1 MRWRIC
7 YVPRSDRC
15 TVGHC
20 RVLPSAKPQRSRPWL
35 TFWRSPLL
43 VGLRLLSNTL
53 LAEYAERLPAA
64 GVINRSGVTGDF
76 TTYLVRQTGRSMSYL
91 FFSEPKNKSRAARRA
106 IKPTIIGLQLK
117 TSLSGSS
124 VPESPCAIAHP
135 VAGAVSCY
143 SPPAERSFDL
153 HPEADHRR
161 RHPPQGYWASRRY
174 PESPCRW
181 ASSI

>member
-1 MRWRIC
+1 MSIFIFFFSSRRRHTRW
-7 YVPRSDRC
+7 PRDWSSDVC
-15 TVGHC
+15 SSD
-20 RVLPSAKPQRSRPWL
+20 L
-35 TFWRSPLL
+35 
-43 VGLRLLSNTL
+43 
-53 LAEYAERLPAA
+53 
-64 GVINRSGVTGDF
+64 
-76 TTYLVRQTGRSMSYL
+76 YLVRQTGRSMSYL

-161 RHPPQGYWASRRY
+161 RHPPQGYWA
-174 PESPCRW
+174 
-181 ASSI
+181 

>member
-1 MRWRIC
+1 
-7 YVPRSDRC
+7 
-15 TVGHC
+15 
-20 RVLPSAKPQRSRPWL
+20 
-35 TFWRSPLL
+35 
-43 VGLRLLSNTL
+43 
-53 LAEYAERLPAA
+53 
-64 GVINRSGVTGDF
+64 
-76 TTYLVRQTGRSMSYL
+76 MSYL

-143 SPPAERSFDL
+143 STAAERSFDL

-161 RHPPQGYWASRRY
+161 RHAPQGYWASQRY
-174 PESPCRW
+174 PELPCRY
-181 ASSI
+181 ASNIWKSTASALTRPAARLSSAPSHRQNAYRPQHRREHFPEQQQPPPPPPPLFLCSPERPAAEW